1 MLETRLDL
9 YDETMKEI
17 QEHADKAKVAVTEYI
32 AHVFDGGDVDKLP
45 SDARWWHHPVTPFAE
60 RIVNAYRVSQGKVVN
75 PFHPNGRPY
84 KLFDKL
90 VDANGDWLLG
100 KDLRKLISN
109 QLVGTYL
116 DGHKLEKAG
125 WVLETAKISG
135 KVHYRLVRV
144 QVPA

>member
-1 MLETRLDL
+1 MFETRVDL
-9 YDETMKEI
+9 YDEMMKGI
-17 QEHADKAKVAVTEYI
+17 QEKADKDKIAVTEYI
-32 AHVFDGGDVDKLP
+32 AHVFDGGEVTELP
-45 SDARWWHHPVTPFAE
+45 GEARWWHHPVTPFAE
-60 RIVNAYRVSQGKVVN
+60 RIVNAYRVSQGKVIN
-75 PFHPNGRPY
+75 PFHPNSRAY
-84 KLFDKL
+84 SLFDKL

-116 DGHKLEKAG
+116 DERKLEKAG
-125 WVLETAKISG
+125 WVLDTTKISG